1 MIHIPKKLF
10 TVRNYNKYYTS
21 IIGNNQ
27 CLFSFNNKET
37 ANKCALFLSEYRHR
51 YGKWPELKNY
61 EDQIKDNELQLIEP
75 SKRRPLLNI
84 FYNDLYVSEND
95 LDELQGIC
103 LVCNIELLDI
113 TEFDYTIY
121 KNKID
126 IDFKAASIQT
136 EYDETTSQYLQNLYI
151 LILNKLF
158 DNNIDNNDN

>member
-21 IIGNNQ
+21 IIDNNQ

-75 SKRRPLLNI
+75 SKLRPLLNI
-84 FYNDLYVSEND
+84 FYNLQDCVFLPLLYQQYN
-95 LDELQGIC
+95 
-103 LVCNIELLDI
+103 
-113 TEFDYTIY
+113 
-121 KNKID
+121 
-126 IDFKAASIQT
+126 
-136 EYDETTSQYLQNLYI
+136 YLQQNNLI
-151 LILNKLF
+151 
-158 DNNIDNNDN
+158 